1 MRSRMLHRLGSVLA
15 AGLLAA
21 PAGFLAGC
29 GTTPEVTT
37 WTNPVSGRRT
47 DILAENLLD
56 VPGETREMLWL
67 DAFREVSGPQN
78 QRFHL
83 YVTYGAREEA
93 GYLDINPGRSLTI
106 IVDGEELHFS
116 GLGSL
121 DQTEKKGALF
131 ESARYDATSDDISRI
146 SRGKKVVVRVTGKNG
161 IVVREFA
168 EENFEKFRK
177 FARQTGAD
185 L

>member
-1 MRSRMLHRLGSVLA
+1 MRSRTMHRFGSVIA

-21 PAGFLAGC
+21 PAVFLAGC
-29 GTTPEVTT
+29 ASTPEVTT
-37 WTNPVSGRRT
+37 WTNPVNGQRT

-67 DAFREVSGPQN
+67 NAYREVFGPQR
-78 QRFHL
+78 QRYHL
-83 YVTYGAREEA
+83 QVIYGAREEA
-93 GYLDINPGRSLTI
+93 GYLEINPGRSLTI
-106 IVDGEELHFS
+106 LVDGEELNFS

-121 DQTEKKGALF
+121 DKDEKKGALF
-131 ESARYDATSDDISRI
+131 ETARYDATGEDISRI
-146 SRGKKVVVRVTGKNG
+146 ANGKKVVVRVTGKNG

-168 EENFEKFRK
+168 EENFEKFRQFSK
-177 FARQTGAD
+177 QTGAD